1 MIRVI
6 SALAAAGF
14 ALISASCCCTSEAK
28 APPLRSLPQFQEI
41 ETETTTE
48 VHYEK

>member
-1 MIRVI
+1 MIRLI